1 MQATKMEKLIEA
13 EEATHFKADLFMYTP
28 ESFTIEE
35 GSRILLEA
43 LEASQAIEEEIRSD
57 FKKRSP
63 EMQRLLYSSLV
74 ASGEYP
80 RQYWD
85 RILYG
90 ETGKAIS
97 PRS

>member
-1 MQATKMEKLIEA
+1 MDQKKMAELVEA

-28 ESFTIEE
+28 ESFMIEE
-35 GSRILLEA
+35 GSKILHEA
-43 LEASQAIEEEIRSD
+43 LEASRAIEKELRQD
-57 FKKRSP
+57 FKTRSP
-63 EMQRLLYSSLV
+63 EMQRLLYASLV

-90 ETGKAIS
+90 EPKKAIS

>member
-13 EEATHFKADLFMYTP
+13 EETTHFKADLFMYTP

-43 LEASQAIEEEIRSD
+43 LEASQAIEEEIRRD
-57 FKKRSP
+57 FQTRSQ
-63 EMQRLLYSSLV
+63 EMQRLLYASLI

-90 ETGKAIS
+90 EPRKTIS